1 MLTTVKLTR
10 ANAQGSFVIKICKC
24 AGLMSESLALV
35 DLLVLAHA
43 RHFAGLTGSSF
54 SWVVRV
60 RHCVGSRSM
69 STAVETLPLPS
80 DLKSDLCMTRDVATS
95 RVHWLW
101 VTDCA

>member
-69 STAVETLPLPS
+69 STALETLPFAFRSQVGPLH
-80 DLKSDLCMTRDVATS
+80 DKRCCHITRSLAVGY
-95 RVHWLW
+95 
-101 VTDCA
+101 